1 MVSVVIKCGS
11 GNRMKFFIGL
21 VCYICPRVSFCL
33 GKGPSIK
40 HINFVTCQNLSLRS
54 MWGSEV
60 YPDES
65 EMCFEVYPL
74 SHHPPTQLLEGDEV
88 AVNISYK

>member
-40 HINFVTCQNLSLRS
+40 HINLICNMPKFIPQVHVGIGSLPR
-54 MWGSEV
+54 
-60 YPDES
+60 
-65 EMCFEVYPL
+65 
-74 SHHPPTQLLEGDEV
+74 
-88 AVNISYK
+88 